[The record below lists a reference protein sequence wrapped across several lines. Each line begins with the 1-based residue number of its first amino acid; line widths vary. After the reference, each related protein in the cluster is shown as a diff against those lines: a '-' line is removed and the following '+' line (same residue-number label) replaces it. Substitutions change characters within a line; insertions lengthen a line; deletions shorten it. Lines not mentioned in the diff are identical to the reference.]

1 MSAFHQSPFLF
12 AFNISTT
19 KLLKITSPVDW
30 EKPLTFSPFLEQ
42 AICFDMLPLCNQFYS
57 TKKFLENF
65 ITANHFKMTS
75 GQLTY
80 VPWFPWLQSQA
91 LRPSVLSAAS
101 VFILWETKTDAQ
113 SSHPLGHSSNVCN
126 GTRSQ
131 AFSPCLPCGWQA
143 PSHLSPYLLPLK
155 VCHSRKPELEAG
167 LGFNPR
173 HTRMGCRSPQRH
185 PDHSVRCLL
194 QAQV

>member
-131 AFSPCLPCGWQA
+131 AFSPCLPRGWQA
-143 PSHLSPYLLPLK
+143 PSHSSYGCFLLYSVLARNWFK
-155 VCHSRKPELEAG
+155 SRK
-167 LGFNPR
+167 
-173 HTRMGCRSPQRH
+173 S
-185 PDHSVRCLL
+185 SI
-194 QAQV
+194 